1 MSDQTN
7 VFENPEGNNNNPAP
21 ATNNDNYSAMLA
33 SIKNERGEQKYKNIE
48 EALKALQSSQ
58 EYIPKLHQEIDNL
71 KSQKNTL
78 EEQYEKALSIGE
90 KIDLLLEERD
100 RSGAPF
106 DDNGGEPT
114 PPEPKEPPAQNNL
127 NTDDLYRDF
136 RQRMRNEEA
145 SLVQQRNFEEVN
157 RALSQM
163 YGDKAYEFIAN
174 KSTEYGMSVEQMKQ
188 LASTNPKAALSL
200 LGVSSKKEM
209 NISNSYNS
217 SNFKTTEDNEIR
229 RNQKSLIGGTT
240 ADINNEFKN
249 SSKMVEQLHER
260 GMSINDLTN
269 PQNYYKIFNK

>member
-106 DDNGGEPT
+106 DDNGGEPP

-200 LGVSSKKEM
+200 LGVSGKKEM

-240 ADINNEFKN
+240 ADINNEFRN